1 MDKVKVDEIVSI
13 SKGSRPD
20 PSTYLSKDY
29 IEQHL
34 KQFENGGSFVM
45 TRDQYEWYVEGNS
58 FIGFNDNTQF
68 IAPKDFMDKI
78 EKVASGDISVYE
90 KMLGFDDG
98 YFQSGGG
105 LVRFD
110 TINLK
115 DLEIRI
121 PSGNEAGA
129 NSHWIPGGLT
139 DGGTPEAI
147 INKIPNNDEYI
158 KISFI
163 N

>member
-1 MDKVKVDEIVSI
+1 
-13 SKGSRPD
+13 
-20 PSTYLSKDY
+20 
-29 IEQHL
+29 
-34 KQFENGGSFVM
+34 M

-105 LVRFD
+105 
-110 TINLK
+110 
-115 DLEIRI
+115 
-121 PSGNEAGA
+121 
-129 NSHWIPGGLT
+129 
-139 DGGTPEAI
+139 
-147 INKIPNNDEYI
+147 
-158 KISFI
+158 
-163 N
+163 